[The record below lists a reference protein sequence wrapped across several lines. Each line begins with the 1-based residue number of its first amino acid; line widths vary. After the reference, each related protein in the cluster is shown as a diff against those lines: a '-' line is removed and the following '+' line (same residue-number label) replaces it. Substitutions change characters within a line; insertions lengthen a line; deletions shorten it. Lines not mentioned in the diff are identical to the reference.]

1 MTKKNLKKLLSLK
14 KNNIG
19 ISSVTSYDASF
30 AKLADEAGIDI
41 ILVGDSLGEVI
52 KGMRNTHSVTID
64 DICYHTENVSRG
76 IKSAYL
82 ISDMPKNSF
91 NTKRQALHNAH
102 KITKKGMADMVKIES
117 TPEQIDIIR
126 HLIINNIRVCGHIGI
141 QPQKIANKKSYRKL
155 GADNIE
161 SEGLLNEALILQEAG
176 VQLIV
181 AECIHSQCAKK
192 IKNILKIPLIGI
204 GSGKD
209 CDGQIRVIYDI
220 FDISFNGAPG
230 FMNNSKSKHNPVKD
244 LLIDYVQSTK
254 KFE

>member
-1 MTKKNLKKLLSLK
+1 MTKKNIKKLLSLK

-30 AKLADEAGIDI
+30 AKLADDAGIDI
-41 ILVGDSLGEVI
+41 ILVGDSLGEVV
-52 KGMRNTHSVTID
+52 KGMRNTHSVTVD
-64 DICYHTENVSRG
+64 DICYHTKNVSRG
-76 IKSAYL
+76 IKNAYL

-91 NTKRQALHNAH
+91 NTKREALQNAR
-102 KITKKGMADMVKIES
+102 KITRNGMADMVKIES
-117 TPEQIDIIR
+117 TPNQIDIIR
-126 HLIINNIRVCGHIGI
+126 HLIKNSIRVCGHIGI
-141 QPQKIANKKSYRKL
+141 QPQKIINKKSYRKL
-155 GADNIE
+155 GLDAKE
-161 SEGLLNEALILQEAG
+161 SQILISEALMLEDAG

-181 AECIHSQCAKK
+181 AECIHSKCARK

-230 FMNNSKSKHNPVKD
+230 FMNNSKSKNNPVKD
-244 LLIDYVQSTK
+244 LLMGYIESTQK
-254 KFE
+254 YK